1 MKHFAITIIGA
12 LAVYAISPNSFAAAA
27 PDDARRET
35 VKFGDLDLTRA
46 AGTQELYRRIEHAAR
61 DVCDPY
67 ASGRYVLS
75 MPYRDCKNQAI
86 RRAVADVD
94 APLLTA
100 RYQALTGRQ
109 ILRPQQTGLNR

>member
-1 MKHFAITIIGA
+1 MRHFATTIIGA
-12 LAVYAISPNSFAAAA
+12 LTLYAISPSGLAAAA
-27 PDDARRET
+27 PDGARQVT
-35 VKFGDLDLTRA
+35 VKFYDLDLTRL
-46 AGTQELYRRIEHAAR
+46 AGAQELYRRIEHAAR

>member
-1 MKHFAITIIGA
+1 MKYLNAVLVGA
-12 LAVYAISPNSFAAAA
+12 LTFYPLPWDCLAAA
-27 PDDARRET
+27 PSNDVRTEVVGFA
-35 VKFGDLDLTRA
+35 DLDLTRP
-46 AGTQELYRRIEHAAR
+46 AGAHELYRRIEHAAR